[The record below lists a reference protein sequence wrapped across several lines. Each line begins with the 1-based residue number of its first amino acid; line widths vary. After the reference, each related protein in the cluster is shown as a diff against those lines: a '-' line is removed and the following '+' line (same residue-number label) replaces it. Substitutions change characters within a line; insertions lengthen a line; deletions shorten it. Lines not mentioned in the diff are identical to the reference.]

1 MQEKMKRTVEE
12 IIAEIARQKEAGA
25 WFSPGDLICAL
36 PFEAAKPYLKDGAVE
51 SEWVQST
58 DPAGEIRNYMEFAWG
73 KANGCRGLSA
83 GRSVEHMQAWL
94 WLDGKDE
101 LSRRLDD
108 VYEFYGKPCLVLV
121 CKEYGIDWRALD
133 DDVWRNDE
141 SSDGMSAQSA
151 LRKKGLWEEVTA

>member
-1 MQEKMKRTVEE
+1 MGRTNEE
-12 IIAEIARQKEAGA
+12 IVAEIERAKAGDM
-25 WFSPGDLICAL
+25 FGFYSGDLIYAL
-36 PFEAAKPYLKDGAVE
+36 PFELAKPHLKPEAKAE
-51 SEWVQST
+51 EWVQQT
-58 DPAGEIRNYMEFAWG
+58 DPAKEIREYMPFAWG
-73 KANGCRGLSA
+73 KANDCRGLSA

-133 DDVWRNDE
+133 SGDWTNGEDE
-141 SSDGMSAQSA
+141 DGMSAEFA
-151 LRKKGLWEEVTA
+151 LKQKGLWEEVSA